1 MNLKTLRAFV
11 MLLLPTAVASSA
23 LAENALAGSA
33 DSRPHVVFMIGEREY
48 NTKDTLPV
56 FAREQ
61 LETRGMRCTFIHAD
75 LQDKNSFPGLQVLK
89 TADLLVLSVRRRSLP
104 REQLD
109 LVRQY
114 LTCGKPLVG
123 IRTASHAFHTLGKHP
138 KGHQEWQS
146 FDHDVLGGNY
156 RNHLDPNIRSVLKA
170 ASEVADHTILAD
182 VSLSSMAGN
191 GSLYQVSPLSR
202 KANPLVIGSIP
213 NHSAEPVAWTHQ
225 YGDSRVFY
233 TSLGHPEDFKNEGFK
248 RLLVNAVFWAL
259 NKPVP
264 AECAESKGRE
274 ERPNI
279 VLCMTDDQGWGDTG
293 YNGHELLKTPVMD
306 EMAASGLRFNRFYAA
321 TPLCSSTRG
330 SLLTGRHPNRF
341 GCFSANMSIRPE
353 EITLAEA
360 LKKAGYATG
369 HFGKWHLG
377 PVKAGTPINPG
388 ASGFDQWLSHDNW
401 FDLNPELSRN
411 GQPPR
416 TVEGESSEV
425 VVDAALR
432 FIREQAAAKKP
443 FLAVVWFASPHDP
456 HKPLDS
462 DRLPYRDL
470 SVREQNYLGEIAG
483 VDRALGTLRR
493 TLRSLGIAGETLL
506 WFNSDNGPTAVG
518 STGGLR
524 GMKTE
529 LWEGGIRVPGI
540 IEWPAQ
546 IRKPFATDIPCGTI
560 DIYPTI
566 LDILGL
572 QLDEQIRPIDGT
584 SLLPLIEGRMHQRP
598 EPMAF
603 WKYVAGPERH
613 NEAYLDADDAT
624 GWWRTFRNNKH
635 PNAKTKDFGGHAA
648 LIGNRYKLHKLGK
661 SFELYDILADSA
673 ERKDLASEKPEVVTH
688 MKEALETWQ
697 ASVEKSLSGLDYPNP
712 GEK

>member
-1 MNLKTLRAFV
+1 

-23 LAENALAGSA
+23 PTDNDSTDSA

-48 NTKDTLPV
+48 NTKDTLPD

-75 LQDKNSFPGLQVLK
+75 QQDKNSFPGLQALE

-104 REQLD
+104 KEQLD

-114 LTCGKPLVG
+114 LKCGRPLVG
-123 IRTASHAFHTLGKHP
+123 IRTASHAFHALGKHP
-138 KGHQEWQS
+138 EGHDEWQS

-156 RNHLDPNIRSVLKA
+156 HNHLAPNIRSVLNA
-170 ASEVADHTILAD
+170 ASDVADHTILAG
-182 VSLSSMAGN
+182 VALGSMAGN
-191 GSLYQVSPLSR
+191 GSLYQVSPLS
-202 KANPLVIGSIP
+202 KEAKPLIIGSIP
-213 NHSAEPVAWTHQ
+213 SHPAEPVAWTHQ

-248 RLLVNAVFWAL
+248 RLLVNAVFWAMD
-259 NKPVP
+259 KPVP
-264 AECAESKGRE
+264 AESAESQVWE

-279 VLCMTDDQGWGDTG
+279 ILCMTDDQGWGDTG
-293 YNGHELLKTPVMD
+293 YNGHKVLKTPVLD

-330 SLLTGRHPNRF
+330 SVMTGRHPNRF

-353 EITLAEA
+353 EITLAEV
-360 LKKAGYATG
+360 LNKAGYATG

-388 ASGFDQWLSHDNW
+388 ASGFEQWLSHDNW
-401 FDLNPELSRN
+401 FDLNPELSHN
-411 GQPPR
+411 GQPAR
-416 TVEGESSEV
+416 TVEGESSDV

-456 HKPLDS
+456 HKPLAS
-462 DRLPYRDL
+462 DREPYSDLPKQ
-470 SVREQNYLGEIAG
+470 EQNYLGEIAG
-483 VDRALGTLRR
+483 VDRAMGTLRR
-493 TLRSLGIAGETLL
+493 TLRTLGIADDTLL

-546 IRKPFATDIPCGTI
+546 IGEPFATDIPCGTI

-572 QLDEQIRPIDGT
+572 QLEEQVRPIDGI
-584 SLLPLIEGRMHQRP
+584 SLRPLIEGRMHQRP
-598 EPMAF
+598 KPMAF
-603 WKYVAGPERH
+603 WKYPTGPERS
-613 NEAYLDADDAT
+613 NEPYLDADAAT
-624 GWWRTFRNNKH
+624 GWWRTFGNNKH
-635 PNAKTKDFGGHAA
+635 PKAKSEDFDGHAA
-648 LIGNRYKLHKLGK
+648 LIENRYKLHKVGTG
-661 SFELYDILADSA
+661 FELYDILADSA
-673 ERKDLASEKPEVVTH
+673 EQKDLAPESPEVVAR
-688 MKEALETWQ
+688 MKATLETWQ
-697 ASVEKSLSGLDYPNP
+697 ASVEKSLSGLDYPSP